1 MEHSQCGSLASGVST
16 SHVSR
21 RDIFF
26 LNCSTMDA
34 QGNVE
39 QYDPLASSCVAETV
53 GYITLG
59 ETVSIV
65 TLASN
70 ASICVAASHL

>member
-1 MEHSQCGSLASGVST
+1 
-16 SHVSR
+16 
-21 RDIFF
+21 
-26 LNCSTMDA
+26 MDA

>member
-21 RDIFF
+21 RDIFI

-53 GYITLG
+53 ASHVGYITLRGDG
-59 ETVSIV
+59 EHRSVSE
-65 TLASN
+65 
-70 ASICVAASHL
+70 